1 MKRMIAFLKDHSG
14 AVTIDWVVITAAVVG
29 LGIAVM
35 TSIGGGTMTLADSV
49 SSYVADESV
58 RTSY

>member
-35 TSIGGGTMTLADSV
+35 TSIGGGTMTLADRV